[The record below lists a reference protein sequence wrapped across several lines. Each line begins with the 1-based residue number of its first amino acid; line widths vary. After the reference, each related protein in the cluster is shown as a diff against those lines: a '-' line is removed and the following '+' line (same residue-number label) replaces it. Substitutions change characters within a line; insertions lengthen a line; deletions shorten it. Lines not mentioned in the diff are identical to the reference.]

1 MRQNGLMRF
10 SEDRIKNIQSIMKD
24 QFGKDVTDEE
34 AQQIGLAVLAFVIAK
49 AEHEPI
55 VLNLTEDEING

>member
-1 MRQNGLMRF
+1 MRF
-10 SEDRIKNIQSIMKD
+10 SKHRIKQIKLIMKD
-24 QFGKDVTDEE
+24 QFDKDITDDE

-55 VLNLTEDEING
+55 ILNLTEDEING